1 MGTKEDIIPGKHDM
15 ASSPTRGSLL
25 MLNMPY
31 QGHINPT
38 LGTVRALVKAGY
50 SVTYIC
56 DPRWRDQFRRFRC
69 LVCSL

>member
-50 SVTYIC
+50 SVTYVC
-56 DPRWRDQFRRFRC
+56 DPRWRDLFRRFRC